1 MQYYLI
7 VLVFQVLFNIFKVLE
22 IKFTYENKITRL
34 LIISVFMNIVALS
47 SVFFS
52 LGRMFEND
60 WLIVPFYISGS
71 VIGKWIAMTRFENTR
86 FKVFRFLIGKK

>member
-1 MQYYLI
+1 
-7 VLVFQVLFNIFKVLE
+7 
-22 IKFTYENKITRL
+22 
-34 LIISVFMNIVALS
+34 MNIVSLS

-52 LGRMFEND
+52 LDRMFAND

-86 FKVFRFLIGKK
+86 SKVFKFLLGNK